1 MSLPRPRAHPARL
14 ACLWAA
20 AWFAIPS
27 LAQASPGLGG
37 TRNLGMGGASR
48 ASTSGAEAMLVN
60 PANMGFTRQLEIQP
74 LYQGNIETNTHGA
87 GLLAMDSLLNERV
100 ALGFGYAMT
109 YGGPKATYID
119 SATGKERTLQLAHAA
134 HEVGIPLAINVV
146 RGWLAF
152 GVRPKFQYSVLR
164 FADDNGQRQDARKQ
178 QLKFGLDLALTFSAK
193 QYVTLAIVAQN
204 LTGPAPS
211 QVTLDLAPLTIMDG
225 SLSRGRVSPLSD
237 YPRSVAHGLAVFPTR
252 RPGFSINFD
261 GMYDF
266 TTYRTADDKFTRM
279 VFSGGV
285 EYSIREVVPLRLGG
299 YWDGRGRG
307 KEDDRGYIS
316 FGGGYYTNPGKGQ
329 VGLNFG
335 LGFSRQITGPSPDT
349 TLAITL
355 GVLLN
360 PNR

>member
-1 MSLPRPRAHPARL
+1 MT
-14 ACLWAA
+14 AA
-20 AWFAIPS
+20 LWFAIPS
-27 LAQASPGLGG
+27 PAEASPGLGG

-74 LYQGNIETNTHGA
+74 AYQVNIESNTHGA
-87 GLLAMDSLLNERV
+87 GFMAMDSLLNDRL
-100 ALGFGYAMT
+100 ALGLGYVMT
-109 YGGPKATYID
+109 LGGPKVGYVD
-119 SATGKERTLQLAHAA
+119 GATGESKSLQMAHAA
-134 HEVGIPLAINVV
+134 HEVGLPIAINVV

-164 FADDNGQRQDARKQ
+164 FRDGEGARQDARKE
-178 QLKFGLDLALTFSAK
+178 QLAFGLDVALSFSAK
-193 QYVTLAIVAQN
+193 QYLTVSLVGQN
-204 LTGPAPS
+204 LTGPATPAT
-211 QVTLDLAPLTIMDG
+211 TLNLAPLTILDG
-225 SLSRGRVSPLSD
+225 SLNRARVSPVSD
-237 YPRSVAHGLAVFPTR
+237 YPRTLAHGLAVFPTR
-252 RPGFSINFD
+252 KPGFSINFD

-266 TTYRTADDKFTRM
+266 TSYRTADDKFTRM
-279 VFSGGV
+279 LFSGGV
-285 EYSIREVVPLRLGG
+285 EYSIRDAVPLRLGG
-299 YWDGRGRG
+299 YWDSRGRG
-307 KEDDRGYIS
+307 AADDRGYIS
-316 FGGGYYTNPGKGQ
+316 FGGGYFVSPGKGQ